1 MLRPPRTLALGDSAS
16 KGDQP
21 LDTARQPRMI
31 DRDTTLGGRRL
42 ELGQKI
48 DQDVVPRLKRAGVKR
63 DARGSRSAA

>member
-1 MLRPPRTLALGDSAS
+1 
-16 KGDQP
+16 
-21 LDTARQPRMI
+21 MI